1 MGKCLLQLGR
11 NAEAVAQLQAALQL
25 DPDNLEILLLMANV
39 LAAEEDPN
47 VRNGA
52 AARTLAER
60 LVKLTGGQQPAA
72 LDALAMAKAEL
83 GQFDEAVQ
91 IQQQAVQLIEAT
103 GPKEDVTAMQNRLAL
118 YQRHQPWRESFKQ
131 TIKTSKPELLNPQ

>member
-1 MGKCLLQLGR
+1 M
-11 NAEAVAQLQAALQL
+11 QAALQL

-60 LVKLTGGQQPAA
+60 LVKLTGGSNPPRWTRWPWPRPNS
-72 LDALAMAKAEL
+72 DSSMKPCK
-83 GQFDEAVQ
+83 FS
-91 IQQQAVQLIEAT
+91 
-103 GPKEDVTAMQNRLAL
+103 NR
-118 YQRHQPWRESFKQ
+118 PS
-131 TIKTSKPELLNPQ
+131 N